1 MIGGPK
7 PWNRNVWG
15 SRPWNLN
22 PKSGH
27 SRFERLPGFSLLFPQ
42 TSRFGGIR
50 EWPGSLGLAAMLA
63 RNLVGGRLASP
74 CRATDKGTRP
84 VRHGEAD
91 PRWTKK
97 KCPKIFG
104 EVAVLELRRFRHR
117 NHERETPSRK
127 KRPSKRTPVASS
139 NPAKHPVRTQTS
151 LRDARRLATASA
163 ASKKSLEKIRESF
176 PLPIPV
182 EGVFGGID
190 CPQSTFQHFFFLF
203 IWGPGP
209 VGSAPLP
216 LPPSPGRRGPG
227 AWDPALAG

>member
-1 MIGGPK
+1 MSGFDVVLLNSRRPFARSNSKGRALPSA
-7 PWNRNVWG
+7 NRADCV
-15 SRPWNLN
+15 RPRAL
-22 PKSGH
+22 PTKSLTL
-27 SRFERLPGFSLLFPQ
+27 S
-42 TSRFGGIR
+42 
-50 EWPGSLGLAAMLA
+50 
-63 RNLVGGRLASP
+63 
-74 CRATDKGTRP
+74 
-84 VRHGEAD
+84 
-91 PRWTKK
+91 KK